1 MVQSRDREGAVR
13 LRSPIVLHLGFMK
26 RKVEFTTS
34 ALKALAN
41 MAKANRKF
49 VLDGIR
55 VHLIDNDPL
64 EITRNKFPL
73 KRLSVHAERE
83 LRFDDWRVFYT
94 VMDDGSLVI
103 VNLIGEK
110 RIHRLLI
117 EGEEIE

>member
-1 MVQSRDREGAVR
+1 
-13 LRSPIVLHLGFMK
+13 MK

-83 LRFDDWRVFYT
+83 LRLDDWRVFYT

-103 VNLIGEK
+103 VNLIGGK
-110 RIHRLLI
+110 RIHRLFI
-117 EGEEIE
+117 EGEEFEL